1 MSADTIEW
9 VMTHMPDECSK
20 ALARFTDANPRLRGA
35 HWDDCLESLTDHDTY
50 LNVIEPIIDRLD
62 STYNYGLVGAIA
74 RTLWWAVPDFRNWT
88 DDLRTIA
95 VKATID
101 NNGGSK

>member
-1 MSADTIEW
+1 MSDPIEW

-35 HWDDCLESLTDHDTY
+35 HWDDCLDSLASHDTY
-50 LNVIEPIIDRLD
+50 LNIVEPLCEALN
-62 STYNYGLVGAIA
+62 TYDPHLVGAIA
-74 RTLWWAVPDFRNWT
+74 RTLWWAVPDFHKWT
-88 DDLRTIA
+88 DDMRTIA

-101 NNGGSK
+101 DNGGSK